1 MGLKKYS
8 ITSVYVRKKIL
19 LRVFRQSYSST
30 NSIICME
37 NPIAINKLEIVIKIT
52 TRQPCL
58 SDQKSSLR
66 LVILASP
73 LKCWIQC
80 KCQRITKAWSAS
92 FQFTLSMVKQNYTKK
107 FAMEALLCFNQSMN
121 LFYSSKTNLEAR
133 IMIVISLRR
142 RNSRNSR
149 SVIYLQTQIWSTR
162 CIRNS
167 MCHSRASYFFNQGSN

>member
-8 ITSVYVRKKIL
+8 ITSVSVRKKIL
-19 LRVFRQSYSST
+19 LRVFRQSYSSI

-73 LKCWIQC
+73 LKC
-80 KCQRITKAWSAS
+80 
-92 FQFTLSMVKQNYTKK
+92 
-107 FAMEALLCFNQSMN
+107 
-121 LFYSSKTNLEAR
+121 
-133 IMIVISLRR
+133 
-142 RNSRNSR
+142 
-149 SVIYLQTQIWSTR
+149 
-162 CIRNS
+162 
-167 MCHSRASYFFNQGSN
+167 